1 MRVTSILQGASAGIS
16 VVSFENS
23 LVDWNV
29 KWRSTIL
36 MIDLA
41 CDCRKV
47 AHFVKIY
54 WPPAPTVKTSST
66 LKHFLRGKL
75 APQKWMRDAFYGRH
89 GLNIEAR
96 FG

>member
-23 LVDWNV
+23 IVDWNV

-47 AHFVKIY
+47 AQFCEN
-54 WPPAPTVKTSST
+54 
-66 LKHFLRGKL
+66 LL
-75 APQKWMRDAFYGRH
+75 APSPQ
-89 GLNIEAR
+89 L
-96 FG
+96 

>member
-36 MIDLA
+36 IIDLCIDLA

-47 AHFVKIY
+47 AHFCEN
-54 WPPAPTVKTSST
+54 
-66 LKHFLRGKL
+66 LL
-75 APQKWMRDAFYGRH
+75 APSPQ
-89 GLNIEAR
+89 L
-96 FG
+96 

>member
-1 MRVTSILQGASAGIS
+1 M
-16 VVSFENS
+16 
-23 LVDWNV
+23 
-29 KWRSTIL
+29 
-36 MIDLA
+36 
-41 CDCRKV
+41 
-47 AHFVKIY
+47 FVKIY
-54 WPPAPTVKTSST
+54 WPPAPNCEDIVST

>member
-23 LVDWNV
+23 LVGWNV

-36 MIDLA
+36 IIDLA
-41 CDCRKV
+41 CDCLKMPI
-47 AHFVKIY
+47 FVKIY
-54 WPPAPTVKTSST
+54 WPPAPNSEDIFNIET
-66 LKHFLRGKL
+66 FLRGKL

>member
-36 MIDLA
+36 IIDLA
-41 CDCRKV
+41 CDCLKMPI
-47 AHFVKIY
+47 FVKIY
-54 WPPAPTVKTSST
+54 WPPAPNCEDIFNIETFFAWKTS
-66 LKHFLRGKL
+66 
-75 APQKWMRDAFYGRH
+75 APKMDEGRLLWQTWSQH
-89 GLNIEAR
+89 
-96 FG
+96 

>member
-47 AHFVKIY
+47 AHVCENN
-54 WPPAPTVKTSST
+54 
-66 LKHFLRGKL
+66 LL
-75 APQKWMRDAFYGRH
+75 APSPQM
-89 GLNIEAR
+89 
-96 FG
+96 

>member
-47 AHFVKIY
+47 AHFLRKSTGPI
-54 WPPAPTVKTSST
+54 WPPAPNCEDIFNIETFFAWKTS
-66 LKHFLRGKL
+66 
-75 APQKWMRDAFYGRH
+75 APKMDEGCLLWQTWSQH
-89 GLNIEAR
+89 
-96 FG
+96 

>member
-16 VVSFENS
+16 VVSFENN

-47 AHFVKIY
+47 AHFCEN
-54 WPPAPTVKTSST
+54 
-66 LKHFLRGKL
+66 LL
-75 APQKWMRDAFYGRH
+75 APSPQLRRH
-89 GLNIEAR
+89 LQH
-96 FG
+96 